1 MKKRNGKVLCAA
13 YGCQRI
19 ATCRL
24 TLPRR
29 KNGSQPYPIYSCLEH
44 AQTVPSARIVI
55 HQHGFTVMMDF
66 GPYFKDVAES
76 S

>member
-1 MKKRNGKVLCAA
+1 MKQRNGKVLCAA
-13 YGCQRI
+13 HRCQRV

-29 KNGSQPYPIYSCLEH
+29 KNGRKPSPVYACLEH
-44 AQTVPSARIVI
+44 AQTVPSARIVM
-55 HQHGFTVMMDF
+55 HQYGFMVMMDL
-66 GPYFKDVAES
+66 GQYFKDVAES